1 MARPHRRQ
9 PDLEAAERRMSMNAE
24 CRKCGVTAADLPFE
38 EMGMTLEEA
47 SEQWFERVG
56 SDTFCQACAIG
67 LS

>member
-1 MARPHRRQ
+1 
-9 PDLEAAERRMSMNAE
+9 MSMNAE

-47 SEQWFERVG
+47 SGQWFERVG